1 MKVKSGGNND
11 HRLRDDDLII
21 LTFENGRASL
31 TDIFE
36 KLLLQRDSQVKQR
49 INTKMGEMA
58 QISEDPCALVNIPLI
73 DKGNRRQCSNY
84 RGISLIY
91 NILCLRSSF
100 RCSFLKIQIF

>member
-36 KLLLQRDSQVKQR
+36 KLFLQRNSQV
-49 INTKMGEMA
+49 NE
-58 QISEDPCALVNIPLI
+58 
-73 DKGNRRQCSNY
+73 
-84 RGISLIY
+84 
-91 NILCLRSSF
+91 SSQNWERWSRF
-100 RCSFLKIQIF
+100 PKTNASW